1 MSVNWQE
8 VIKEVLNSSSPKDV
22 LVEHDE
28 FEVALTAF
36 ISANEADD
44 IRFMT
49 FVLIAPATDV
59 AVATSIGG
67 DFVIPFTGVIVQDD
81 ANPDQISAYNTVA
94 GVTGTM
100 VVDVHKNGTTIMSTN
115 KLDIETAEKNSS
127 TAATQ
132 PDLSDTVITKGDI
145 LTFDVDAIH
154 TTPAKG
160 LKVTLAFRK
169 T

>member
-1 MSVNWQE
+1 MSTNWQN

-28 FEVALTAF
+28 FEAALNALIVA
-36 ISANEADD
+36 SEADD

-49 FVLIAPATDV
+49 FLLIAPATDV
-59 AVATSIGG
+59 AVAASIGG
-67 DFVIPFTGVIVQDD
+67 GFTIPFTGVIIQDD
-81 ANPDQISAYNTVA
+81 ANPDFCAAYNEVA

-100 VVDVHKNGTTIMSTN
+100 VVDVHLNGTTIMSAN
-115 KLDIETAEKNSS
+115 KLDIETAEKDS
-127 TAATQ
+127 TTATTQ
-132 PDLSDTVITKGDI
+132 PDLTTTAITKGDI

-154 TTPAKG
+154 TTAAKG